1 MGGFQ
6 PDTTYKSQSRD
17 RCVNLKLTT
26 QVVVCLPKM
35 WDFDAN
41 MQSTAEGCECFKF
54 WRRQVKVLVSYHQNR
69 CSVFIPK
76 DAKYI
81 LMNKLCGVLF
91 DGRDAD
97 RVILVYAN
105 LCNNLLFGKSP
116 RAFLCLDQLLQKLD
130 FQTVYKVYT
139 LHGFLSKNRK
149 NCESC
154 PVWL

>member
-1 MGGFQ
+1 M
-6 PDTTYKSQSRD
+6 QS
-17 RCVNLKLTT
+17 
-26 QVVVCLPKM
+26 
-35 WDFDAN
+35 
-41 MQSTAEGCECFKF
+41 STAEGCECFKF

-139 LHGFLSKNRK
+139 LHGFLSKTSQELRK
-149 NCESC
+149 LSSVTLNCQVTKIVMNLGSQLSE
-154 PVWL
+154 L

>member
-1 MGGFQ
+1 M
-6 PDTTYKSQSRD
+6 
-17 RCVNLKLTT
+17 
-26 QVVVCLPKM
+26 VCLPKM

-41 MQSTAEGCECFKF
+41 MQNTAEGCECFKF

-116 RAFLCLDQLLQKLD
+116 RAFFCLDQLYFSHIGIRAEMAKLRLI
-130 FQTVYKVYT
+130 TIHVYYMNRWSKYVRYVASYLAVLLADSLRHNPVHV
-139 LHGFLSKNRK
+139 LHGLH
-149 NCESC
+149 
-154 PVWL
+154 L

>member
-1 MGGFQ
+1 
-6 PDTTYKSQSRD
+6 
-17 RCVNLKLTT
+17 
-26 QVVVCLPKM
+26 
-35 WDFDAN
+35 
-41 MQSTAEGCECFKF
+41 
-54 WRRQVKVLVSYHQNR
+54 
-69 CSVFIPK
+69 
-76 DAKYI
+76 
-81 LMNKLCGVLF
+81 MNKLCGVLF

-105 LCNNLLFGKSP
+105 LCNNLLFGKSL

-154 PVWL
+154 PVSLLIVRSQTLSCIHVLKCKNCDQCLKHNFYIACYPFQKIIPVSAWKEQN